1 MFITVTAATAMVSI
15 AINAAA
21 VGVAGYVGY
30 RYLRE
35 KYADMK
41 NWVESHDRMQAENHP
56 RQTMEEG
63 ARQ

>member
-1 MFITVTAATAMVSI
+1 MFITVTAATALVSV

-35 KYADMK
+35 KYTDMK
-41 NWVESHDRMQAENHP
+41 TWVDSHDRMRAGGNPQ
-56 RQTMEEG
+56 QTMEEG
-63 ARQ
+63 ERQ